1 MKYFKEKMTYFQFIK
16 YLVPSVMTMIFLS
29 FYTTI
34 DGFFVSKY
42 AGSDALAGIN
52 IVIPITCV
60 TFGIAVML
68 ATGSGAIIGDKLGRK
83 KEQEANEI
91 FTFITIVLL
100 IFAILFTIAGILF
113 LEPICIF
120 LGSSERLLEHVL
132 PYAYVIFLGSVPMS
146 FKLFFEYLVRT
157 DGKPDVGMIM
167 SLTGLILNVIFDYIL
182 VAVLELGT
190 LGAAWGTTLSITV
203 SMLIGLGYFLKY
215 SHIKF
220 CRPRTNWKVFLKSC
234 TNGSSEM
241 LTEMSTGIT
250 TFLFNLIIMQY
261 FGEDGVAAVTIIMYI
276 YYFFIAVYMGIAV
289 AAAPIVSYNVGS
301 GNYEK
306 IKETTRYSFIT
317 IAISSVLILAIS
329 LLYGRE
335 IIHLFVG
342 DGNVFHLTWDALKL
356 FSPVFL
362 FIGLNVFLS
371 GYFTALGNGFISALI
386 SSLRSLILVV
396 LFILILPKLLGV
408 SGVWM
413 TMPMAE
419 AVTIF
424 IAVYL
429 YRAYGKSYIKETV
442 RSL

>member
-167 SLTGLILNVIFDYIL
+167 SLTGLILTVIFDYIL
-182 VAVLELGT
+182 VAVLGLGT

-220 CRPRTNWKVFLKSC
+220 CRPRINWKVLFKSC

-442 RSL
+442 RSS